1 MAFILPASTPSNLR
15 KLPARPDEPDRT
27 ASVGTL
33 TGAVAREFENPLSY
47 VTANLAF
54 VAEEMRALSTRLKA
68 SSAPEPELAGSA
80 RQIAEAAADAL
91 DGMAKM
97 RRLVGDLR
105 TLSRRDDPELK
116 PLDPTHVLESCID
129 AARSETAQRA
139 RVERDLAR
147 SLPPVRANEAR
158 LGQIFL
164 DLLVNAAHTLPEGHS
179 GEHLIRVHSFT
190 AAGPQVVVEV
200 RAGAVGK
207 IPAGDL
213 QRIHDAGFGPGTP
226 GTAAS
231 LGLSTCR
238 GLVEGLGGELQIESR
253 AGQDTTFRVLLPV
266 AQAEL
271 PRVAGPAAVPSSAH
285 GERPRGR

>member
-1 MAFILPASTPSNLR
+1 MASILSSSTPSNLH
-15 KLPARPDEPDRT
+15 KLPARPDEEDRT

-33 TGAVAREFENPLSY
+33 TSAVAREFENPLSY

-54 VAEEMRALSTRLKA
+54 VAEEMRALSVRLKA
-68 SSAPEPELAGSA
+68 SAAPEPELAGSA
-80 RQIAEAAADAL
+80 RQIADAAADAL

-129 AARSETAQRA
+129 AARSETARRA

-190 AAGPQVVVEV
+190 SARPQVVVEV
-200 RAGAVGK
+200 RAGGTG
-207 IPAGDL
+207 IPSEQL
-213 QRIHDAGFGPGTP
+213 QRILNAGVGSGAPV
-226 GTAAS
+226 TAAS

-238 GLVEGLGGELQIESR
+238 GLVEGLGGELQVESR
-253 AGQDTTFRVLLPV
+253 AGRGSTFRVLFPV

-271 PRVAGPAAVPSSAH
+271 SRVAGPDAVPSSAH
-285 GERPRGR
+285 GERSRGR

>member
-1 MAFILPASTPSNLR
+1 MASTFAAPTPPNLR
-15 KLPARPDEPDRT
+15 KLPDQPDQADRT
-27 ASVGTL
+27 VSVGTL
-33 TGAVAREFENPLSY
+33 TSAVAREFENPLSY

-54 VAEEMRALSTRLKA
+54 VAEEMRALSIRLKA
-68 SSAPEPELAGSA
+68 AAAPEPELAGSA
-80 RQIAEAAADAL
+80 RQIADAAADAL

-129 AARSETAQRA
+129 AARSETARRA
-139 RVERDLAR
+139 RVERALAR
-147 SLPPVRANEAR
+147 SLAPGRAHAAR
-158 LGQIFL
+158 LSPIFL

-179 GEHLIRVHSFT
+179 GEHLIRVRSFT

-200 RAGAVGK
+200 RAGGVGV
-207 IPAGDL
+207 PSQDL
-213 QRIHDAGFGPGTP
+213 QRILEAGFGTGAPG
-226 GTAAS
+226 AAAR

-238 GLVEGLGGELQIESR
+238 GLVEGLGGELQVESR
-253 AGQDTTFRVLLPV
+253 AGQGTIFRVLFPV

>member
-1 MAFILPASTPSNLR
+1 V
-15 KLPARPDEPDRT
+15 
-27 ASVGTL
+27 SVGNL
-33 TGAVAREFENPLSY
+33 TSAVAREFENPLSY

-129 AARSETAQRA
+129 AARSETARRA

-238 GLVEGLGGELQIESR
+238 GLVEGLGGELQVESR
-253 AGQDTTFRVLLPV
+253 AGQGSTFRVLFPV